1 MSTQANPTFTVSA
14 SPRKIKSGPPLSWI
28 SGAVRLLRSHWGVI
42 LPAYLLVFI
51 IPALI
56 QFGAME
62 VFSSGSLL
70 GSALVIVASV
80 IVTLLLNAG
89 MMVLFHHAAEGRP
102 GFSDVFAGFRGH
114 TVVHVLLMLVMMIL
128 VMLAFGVV
136 GYVFA
141 SVADISI
148 HSFGGGMGRLM
159 NSGFGPSAGMA
170 AILFLVIVVLF
181 AVILFGSLFC
191 YVVPLIVVARQ
202 GALTAIG
209 NSVRAC
215 FKNLFVLFFFAVNAV
230 VLTQLV
236 LFPSFA
242 IGAST
247 TSVVVMTT
255 ITVVVSFIWG
265 AIICGAYYL
274 SFREV
279 LLNTSPESPAPE
291 AVAPASA

>member
-1 MSTQANPTFTVSA
+1 MSTQANPAFTVSA

-28 SGAVRLLRSHWGVI
+28 SGAVRLLRSNWGVI

-51 IPALI
+51 IPALM
-56 QFGAME
+56 QYGAME
-62 VFSSGSLL
+62 VLSSGSVL
-70 GSALVIVASV
+70 GSVLVIVASV

-89 MMVLFHHAAEGRP
+89 MMALFHRAAEGNPR
-102 GFSDVFAGFRGH
+102 FSDVFAGFRGH
-114 TVVHVLLMLVMMIL
+114 TVLHVLLMLVMMLL

-136 GYVFA
+136 GYVVA

-170 AILFLVIVVLF
+170 MILFVVIAILFAVV
-181 AVILFGSLFC
+181 LFGSLFC
-191 YVVPLIVVARQ
+191 YVIPLIVVARQ

-247 TSVVVMTT
+247 TSVVVMTVIT
-255 ITVVVSFIWG
+255 IVVSFIWG

-279 LLNTSPESPAPE
+279 LLNAAPVPPAPE
-291 AVAPASA
+291 AGSSASV